1 MVTKKTKTTNASVSE
16 GIDPKLY
23 SLAVGSL
30 GLAVM
35 GPRLADKLKLGRSE
49 SKPYET
55 FEEFYPF
62 YLSQHQDETCR
73 HLHFI
78 GTIIILLMAASD
90 KNIALSLAFAAC
102 AGYGVMHIT
111 RFMDHGLIEFAFTIF
126 CYLLVRRRLDGTPL
140 KEALKVPLIGYAFA
154 WIGHNFF
161 EHNRP
166 ATFIYPVFSL
176 AGDFRMLFDFFNS
189 FFITLKAAK

>member
-102 AGYGVMHIT
+102 AGY
-111 RFMDHGLIEFAFTIF
+111 
-126 CYLLVRRRLDGTPL
+126 
-140 KEALKVPLIGYAFA
+140 EALKVPLIGYAFA